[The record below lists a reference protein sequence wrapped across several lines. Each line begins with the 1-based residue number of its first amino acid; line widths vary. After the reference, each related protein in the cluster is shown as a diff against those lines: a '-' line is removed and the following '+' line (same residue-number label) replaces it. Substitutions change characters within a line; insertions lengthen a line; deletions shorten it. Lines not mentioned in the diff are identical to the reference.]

1 MGIGRC
7 RQDGRRSWIECPQVL
22 GFSGVGLGPNLEIHP
37 SMRNRMLIQLV
48 VLMTGFS
55 LMAEAAPRVP
65 ASVAIRLN
73 HAKEL
78 LGGSYK
84 KKVLKANESASEL
97 TGFVTAT
104 TRKFLPKAHQKEAQG
119 IAKAILEASSEFE
132 LDPVFLMAVIQNESS
147 FNPRRK
153 GGVGEIGLMQ
163 IRPSTAAWIAGL
175 YGIEYEGEDSL
186 YDAETNVWIGAALLD
201 KLRNQFDSSSRLYLS
216 AYNLGPKKLRQML
229 KENKKPK
236 EYVQAVMKRYIALYS
251 GFKMKGDS
259 KLQSAI
265 AWKNTLNLTR
275 KLARN

>member
-1 MGIGRC
+1 M
-7 RQDGRRSWIECPQVL
+7 
-22 GFSGVGLGPNLEIHP
+22 
-37 SMRNRMLIQLV
+37 MLVQLV
-48 VLMTGFS
+48 LWMTGFS
-55 LMAEAAPRVP
+55 LVSEAAPRVP

-84 KKVLKANESASEL
+84 KQVVKKNESASEL
-97 TGFVTAT
+97 SGFVTAT
-104 TRKFLPKAHQKEAQG
+104 TRKFLPKAHQGQAKE
-119 IAKAILEASSEFE
+119 IARAILEASGEFE

-175 YGIEYEGEDSL
+175 YGIDYEGEASL
-186 YDAETNVWIGAALLD
+186 YDAETNIWIGAALMD

-236 EYVQAVMKRYIALYS
+236 EYVQAVMKRYIAMYS

-259 KLQSAI
+259 KLQSSI

-275 KLARN
+275 KLAKN

>member
-1 MGIGRC
+1 
-7 RQDGRRSWIECPQVL
+7 
-22 GFSGVGLGPNLEIHP
+22 
-37 SMRNRMLIQLV
+37 MRNMMLVQLV

-78 LGGSYK
+78 LGGAYK
-84 KKVLKANESASEL
+84 KRVLKANESASEL
-97 TGFVTAT
+97 SGFVTAT
-104 TRKFLPKAHQKEAQG
+104 TRKFLPKAHQKDAQV
-119 IAKAILEASSEFE
+119 IASAILEASGEFE

-175 YGIEYEGEDSL
+175 YGIDYEGEASL
-186 YDAETNVWIGAALLD
+186 YDPETNIWIGAALLD